1 MLAALREIGGMKLFR
16 DALKILAVAA
26 LAGSFAAQAD
36 PGEVGARYQLQIK
49 HHGEYSSADGQ
60 GSSSGTDTI
69 VVKAMAL
76 RDGGQELE
84 FDLPDE
90 VEKENRL
97 IAWQLPA
104 RLFVAADG
112 TQTLLNRSELE
123 ARRDQFLKANNWT
136 SEACGHWLFTWDAF
150 QIECD
155 PNSIFAIV
163 DSYALQPA
171 KLADGAL
178 FSMPGADGSAAMKCR
193 PVSQG
198 KQRCSVSLPI
208 NAAAVRSEL
217 ADSDV
222 ATGEIT
228 GKPVSRADAAKA
240 RAATQVSGTIEVTLE
255 ADVQGVVTRR
265 TVVTTMEK
273 REASGE
279 TETSRSTAVTTRTK
293 L

>member
-1 MLAALREIGGMKLFR
+1 MPALS
-16 DALKILAVAA
+16 
-26 LAGSFAAQAD
+26 GSVAAQAD
-36 PGEVGARYQLQIK
+36 PGEVGARYQLQIR

-69 VVKAMAL
+69 VVKVIAL

-84 FDLPDE
+84 FDLADAI
-90 VEKENRL
+90 EKEDRL
-97 IAWQLPA
+97 VAWQLPA

-112 TQTLLNRSELE
+112 TRSLLNRSELE

-136 SEACGHWLFTWDAF
+136 SEACGHWLFTWTTF

-155 PNSIFAIV
+155 PDSIFGIV
-163 DSYALQPA
+163 DDYALQPA

-178 FSMPGADGSAAMKCR
+178 FSMPGAAGSAAMKCR
-193 PVSQG
+193 AAG
-198 KQRCSVSLPI
+198 KGARRCTVSLPI
-208 NAAAVRSEL
+208 DAEAVRAEL

-222 ATGEIT
+222 AVGEIT
-228 GKPVSRADAAKA
+228 GKPVSRADAVKA

-255 ADVQGVVTRR
+255 ADAQGVVTQR

-279 TETSRSTAVTTRTK
+279 PETSRSTAVTTRTR

>member
-1 MLAALREIGGMKLFR
+1 MNLFR
-16 DALKILAVAA
+16 NALKILALVA
-26 LAGSFAAQAD
+26 LAGSVAAQAD
-36 PGEVGARYQLQIK
+36 PGEPGARYQLQIR

-69 VVKAMAL
+69 VVKVIAL

-84 FDLPDE
+84 FDLADAI
-90 VEKENRL
+90 EKEDRL
-97 IAWQLPA
+97 VAWQLPA

-112 TQTLLNRSELE
+112 TRSLLNRSELE

-136 SEACGHWLFTWDAF
+136 SEACGHWLFTWTAF

-155 PNSIFAIV
+155 PDSIFGIV
-163 DSYALQPA
+163 DDYALQPA

-178 FSMPGADGSAAMKCR
+178 FSMPGAAGSAAMKCQL
-193 PVSQG
+193 SGQG
-198 KQRCSVSLPI
+198 KQRCSVTLPI
-208 NAAAVRSEL
+208 DAAAVRAEL

-222 ATGEIT
+222 AVGEIT
-228 GKPVSRADAAKA
+228 GKPVSRADAVKA

-255 ADVQGVVTRR
+255 ADAQGVVTQR

-279 TETSRSTAVTTRTK
+279 SETSRSTAVTTRTR